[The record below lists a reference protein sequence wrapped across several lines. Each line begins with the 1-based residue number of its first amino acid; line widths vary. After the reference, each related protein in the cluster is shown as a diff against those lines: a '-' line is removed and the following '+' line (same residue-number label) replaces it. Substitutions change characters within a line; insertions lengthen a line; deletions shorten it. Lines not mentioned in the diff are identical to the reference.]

1 MLVRARGFRPPTSS
15 FRTTHAPKL
24 RRRGRVADR
33 TAPRLMN
40 QSANEVILQVALT
53 IDHDAIVE
61 RSPA

>member
-1 MLVRARGFRPPTSS
+1 
-15 FRTTHAPKL
+15 
-24 RRRGRVADR
+24 
-33 TAPRLMN
+33 MN